1 MLGVI
6 ELIDDNPIRNFLGI
20 CNAFASLA
28 RNWNREAF
36 GNIFSKMNNL
46 QKDII
51 DVQAQL
57 MINPLS
63 NYLREREGT
72 LHHDLMDLYQNE
84 ELFWAQ
90 KAIKNHLVELG

>member
-1 MLGVI
+1 MKVNWA
-6 ELIDDNPIRNFLGI
+6 D
-20 CNAFASLA
+20 LA
-28 RNWNREAF
+28 VSIANKLREIAENK
-36 GNIFSKMNNL
+36 GCKMNNL

-84 ELFWAQ
+84 ELFWDQ
-90 KAIKNHLVELG
+90 KARANWLNLGDRNTRF